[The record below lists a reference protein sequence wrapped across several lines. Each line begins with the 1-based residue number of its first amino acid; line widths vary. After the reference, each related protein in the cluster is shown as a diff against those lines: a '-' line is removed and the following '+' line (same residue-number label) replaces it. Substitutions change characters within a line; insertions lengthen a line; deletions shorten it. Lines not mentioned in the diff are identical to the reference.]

1 MGKIICIKKAQT
13 LFSSDVGYQDRLL
26 IFASF
31 FILGKIK
38 KIFLR
43 RYQNKYEGVGA
54 STDIEVIFKSLKISG
69 LDGLMGNTER
79 QHLQQI
85 SEEGKENTKVDFSG
99 TCVEFSKYSVPFQ
112 NAGQLPLLKICL
124 VWKPCQSVIL
134 VKFLSL
140 LPVMNIYLLP
150 NGNHCS
156 SERELTVLNS
166 PF

>member
-1 MGKIICIKKAQT
+1 M
-13 LFSSDVGYQDRLL
+13 
-26 IFASF
+26 
-31 FILGKIK
+31 
-38 KIFLR
+38 R
-43 RYQNKYEGVGA
+43 RHQKKYEEIGA
-54 STDIEVIFKSLKISG
+54 SNDIKVIFKCLKISV
-69 LDGLMGNTER
+69 LDYLLDNIEI

-85 SEEGKENTKVDFSG
+85 SEEEKKNTEIDFSG
-99 TCVEFSKYSVPFQ
+99 TCVEFSKYSIPVQ

-124 VWKPCQSVIL
+124 VQKPCQSVIL